1 MVLEYS
7 LCSVA
12 LAWEISSVILESQ
25 ELLEAEV
32 YKLARVSLRYK
43 LNLVVSNQ
51 EE

>member
-1 MVLEYS
+1 V
-7 LCSVA
+7 CSVD
-12 LAWEISSVILESQ
+12 LAWVGLLVTLESQ

-43 LNLVVSNQ
+43 LNLVVSSQ